1 MTSREQQSTV
11 SVAESTLETLP
22 LHSTDLLTLLD
33 EQGVIHY
40 ESPAIE
46 RLYGYEQDEP
56 VGEQVAEYFHPEDR
70 ERVVEA
76 FAAMV
81 SEKAHH
87 VEAVEYR
94 HLQADGSYKWI
105 ESVGS

>member
-1 MTSREQQSTV
+1 MTANNRPGSHPSLGLKDTFSLDQ
-11 SVAESTLETLP
+11 LP
-22 LHSTDLLTLLD
+22 LHSTDLLRLLD
-33 EQGVIHY
+33 PRGRILY

-46 RLYGYEQDEP
+46 RLYGYEQDEL

-105 ESVGS
+105 